1 MLDKYK
7 KFYQEIYCTISDPK
21 NDYKTERC
29 IPKVKDTHGKWV
41 DMDFTNPYE
50 VDGFKKYMKENH
62 NLIVSIHTKRRA
74 SVLTKIIWF
83 IEDLL
88 HAIKE
93 TIEEI
98 LPYV

>member
-1 MLDKYK
+1 MLDRYK
-7 KFYQEIYCTISDPK
+7 KFYQEIYCTITDPK
-21 NDYKTERC
+21 NDYKTERF
-29 IPKVKDTHGKWV
+29 IPKISRDGKWV
-41 DMDFTNPYE
+41 DMDLTNPYE
-50 VDGFKKYMKENH
+50 VDNFKKYMKEKH
-62 NLIVSIHTKRRA
+62 NLIVTIRTERRA